1 MKKRIL
7 CLLAVLFLFAF
18 TLGRADFG
26 DFSGGSDYGG
36 SSDSSW
42 SSDSYDSYDSGY
54 YSGGYYDGHGGD
66 GDFSETMVIV
76 VITVVVILI
85 VAGVKKGKSGASP
98 AGAKPVDASTLEPV
112 SKLESF
118 SESEFTG
125 KLSNMYVRLQEAW
138 AAGDLKPVE
147 PLLTAPYYA
156 QMAAQLKRDF
166 TDKGI
171 TSHLEHVSVLD
182 VKLLGCRPGKDSVP
196 DRLFATIN
204 ARFVNYLTDK
214 NGKLVRGDKND
225 EIYMQYEWTLERS
238 ASIGAERTV
247 NCPNCGAP
255 VDANR
260 FASCPYCNSVI
271 ENSGYDWVI
280 AQIKGI
286 SRNTVKH

>member
-1 MKKRIL
+1 MKKRVL

-18 TLGRADFG
+18 ALGRADFG
-26 DFSGGSDYGG
+26 DFSGGSDYCG
-36 SSDSSW
+36 SSDS
-42 SSDSYDSYDSGY
+42 
-54 YSGGYYDGHGGD
+54 YSGGYSGSDYRDSYDD
-66 GDFSETMVIV
+66 DADAPSVIV
-76 VITVVVILI
+76 GAVVVVVLLI
-85 VAGVKKGKSGASP
+85 IGACSKKGKSGASP

-112 SKLESF
+112 SALANF

-182 VKLLGCRPGKDSVP
+182 VKLIGCRPGKDSVP

-214 NGKLVRGDKND
+214 NGKIVRGDQND

-238 ASIGAERTV
+238 ADIGAERTV